1 MTYTRRINHT
11 KVDVEIFD
19 YVTHLDQQDGVWKY

>member
-19 YVTHLDQQDGVWKY
+19 YATHLDQQDGVWKY